1 MEVQR
6 SEGAGPRSQSQEMVE
21 PHSHA
26 VLMFVMALG
35 LFSGSLAGLDSL
47 RALSKHILA
56 LTVCEIRMCGLAEHK
71 EIQWCLYKRLKLC
84 VLVCGDLSR
93 EL

>member
-6 SEGAGPRSQSQEMVE
+6 SEGGGPRSQSQEMVE

-26 VLMFVMALG
+26 ALMSVMALG

-56 LTVCEIRMCGLAEHK
+56 LTMCEIKMCGLAEHK
-71 EIQWCLYKRLKLC
+71 EIKWCLYKRLKLC